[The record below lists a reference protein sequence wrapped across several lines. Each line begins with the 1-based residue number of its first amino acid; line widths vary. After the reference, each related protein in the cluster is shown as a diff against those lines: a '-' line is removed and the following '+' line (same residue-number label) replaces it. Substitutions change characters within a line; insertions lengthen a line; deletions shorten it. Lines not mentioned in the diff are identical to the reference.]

1 MKKAWFFG
9 DSFIHGTGCREKIDD
24 KNKIVSQIVSEKLNL
39 EEINLSC
46 MGYSNENIIFSIII
60 NLENIPQTRNEAIQT
75 AQASFKDNFNNS
87 NLRASIENNITE
99 NVNNIQEDIEATIDE
114 TLGDLGKEIHNN
126 LKNKNE

>member
-60 NLENIPQTRNEAIQT
+60 LNI
-75 AQASFKDNFNNS
+75 SSLFKYDELIFIL
-87 NLRASIENNITE
+87 LRI
-99 NVNNIQEDIEATIDE
+99 
-114 TLGDLGKEIHNN
+114 
-126 LKNKNE
+126 